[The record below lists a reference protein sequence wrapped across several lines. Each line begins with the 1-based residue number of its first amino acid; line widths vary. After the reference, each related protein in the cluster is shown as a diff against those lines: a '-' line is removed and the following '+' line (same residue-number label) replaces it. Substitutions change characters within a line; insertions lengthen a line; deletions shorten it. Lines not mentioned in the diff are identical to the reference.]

1 MNLVHV
7 LKDHVKMAEHVLK
20 LVTRMNASVLLVS
33 VVRIVRSL
41 HAHLNPVKTLVSAKS
56 LVVLTNAPVKLDI
69 LVMTVK

>member
-1 MNLVHV
+1 MNLVLV

-20 LVTRMNASVLLVS
+20 LVTPTNAIVLLVS
-33 VVRIVRSL
+33 VVRIVRSP
-41 HAHLNPVKTLVSAKS
+41 HARLNLAKILVNAKS